1 MSIIPLSGFAFFR
14 DSGRKSLAYI
24 QFVAGVNSS
33 LPYRHP
39 RPNSTRSSLTSSVDF
54 QYMLPSVVE
63 NAPLSLGKRPLLPK
77 PPPTQYLSFSS
88 ISTIVSIVVIRIG
101 AKIRLLWSIAV
112 FSNKCHLLRFESFPT
127 EVSKSKKFGTLNF
140 VLMTD
145 VNRFSQ
151 MFRSIFPL
159 AFRSTCWERESRV
172 HFITKSSSQTT
183 HRPHE
188 SEERF

>member
-24 QFVAGVNSS
+24 QFVVGVNSS
-33 LPYRHP
+33 LPYYHP

-88 ISTIVSIVVIRIG
+88 ISTIVSIVVIRIRG
-101 AKIRLLWSIAV
+101 RYPFTLANSSLFQQVSSTSIRVV
-112 FSNKCHLLRFESFPT
+112 FLQ
-127 EVSKSKKFGTLNF
+127 KFLNRK
-140 VLMTD
+140 
-145 VNRFSQ
+145 N
-151 MFRSIFPL
+151 L
-159 AFRSTCWERESRV
+159 AF
-172 HFITKSSSQTT
+172 
-183 HRPHE
+183 
-188 SEERF
+188 